1 MNIYQKVPEQ
11 FHKQYMETLNRLSDG
26 NAQSSSPTQSRKKS
40 KTNSWIRRIGYA
52 SATAAAVFVAA
63 LILCVAN
70 PSLASELPVIGTI
83 FHAMEDRFGFGQIPE
98 GGTVILVPEEPLSSS
113 DAAQETGQLDTAHQ
127 NPYQATDNGIT
138 LSVEEYYATNQAVFL
153 GIRMVTEEPL
163 PQNLTDKMIFLSTET
178 YSFRADDPH
187 RGSWDYEFERID
199 AYTFLGIVR
208 IDYATI
214 GKDLRKYT
222 EAVKK
227 AEEAGRQAPIL
238 SAETERQY
246 VSYYDIPE
254 TFDLD
259 IAFTSLWIY
268 HVGETAGMSKQSVKG
283 SWNISG
289 IPIQRNADSMQTIS
303 VNEVNTD
310 GFGIDRIEL
319 SPLEMTI
326 YPVEPADHDTFAVV
340 LDKDGQMLH
349 SGGNNCYQLTVQ
361 GHDIS
366 EITIYIC
373 DYVEY
378 MDEIRG
384 YTLSADP
391 NTLKE
396 ILKEKN
402 LYQTSLK
409 INH

>member
-1 MNIYQKVPEQ
+1 MNIYRKVPEQ
-11 FHKQYMETLNRLSDG
+11 FHKQYLETISMLSEPDRR
-26 NAQSSSPTQSRKKS
+26 QIVPFPQERKSSG
-40 KTNSWIRRIGYA
+40 KTWLRRIGYTG
-52 SATAAAVFVAA
+52 ATAAAVFMAA
-63 LILCVAN
+63 LILCAAN

-83 FHAMEDRFGFGQIPE
+83 FHAMQNRFGFGHIPE
-98 GGTVILVPEEPLSSS
+98 DGTVMY
-113 DAAQETGQLDTAHQ
+113 Q

-163 PQNLTDKMIFLSTET
+163 PQDLTDTMIFLSTET

-187 RGSWDYEFERID
+187 RGNWDFEFERID
-199 AYTFLGIVR
+199 DHTFLGIVR
-208 IDYATI
+208 IDYDTI
-214 GKDLRKYT
+214 RKDLRQYT

-227 AEEAGRQAPIL
+227 AEAAGNQAPVL
-238 SAETERQY
+238 SAETESQY

-254 TFDLD
+254 AFDLD

-268 HVGETAGMSKQSVKG
+268 HAGETAGMSKQSIKG

-289 IPIQRNADSMQTIS
+289 IPIQQNADSMQTIS
-303 VNEVNTD
+303 VKEVNTE

-349 SGGNNCYQLTVQ
+349 SGGNNCYQLAVQ

-378 MDEIRG
+378 MDEIKG
-384 YTLSADP
+384 YALSADP

-396 ILKEKN
+396 ILEDKN

-409 INH
+409 ITN

>member
-1 MNIYQKVPEQ
+1 MNIYRKVPEQ
-11 FHKQYMETLNRLSDG
+11 FHKQYLETISMLSEPDRG
-26 NAQSSSPTQSRKKS
+26 QIVPFPQKRKSSG
-40 KTNSWIRRIGYA
+40 KTWLRRIGYTG
-52 SATAAAVFVAA
+52 ATAAAVFMAA
-63 LILCVAN
+63 LILCAAN

-83 FHAMEDRFGFGQIPE
+83 FHAMQNRFGFGQIPE
-98 GGTVILVPEEPLSSS
+98 DRTVILAPEEPLSSP
-113 DAAQETGQLDTAHQ
+113 DAAQETGQPDTEYQ

-163 PQNLTDKMIFLSTET
+163 PQDLTDTMIFLSTET

-187 RGSWDYEFERID
+187 RGNWNFEFERID
-199 AYTFLGIVR
+199 DHTFLGIMR

-214 GKDLRKYT
+214 SKDLRQYT

-227 AEEAGRQAPIL
+227 AEAAGRQAPVL
-238 SAETERQY
+238 SAETESQY

-268 HVGETAGMSKQSVKG
+268 HAGETAGMSKQSIKG
-283 SWNISG
+283 SWNIAG
-289 IPIQRNADSMQTIS
+289 IPIQQNAYSMQTIS
-303 VNEVNTD
+303 VKEVNAD

-326 YPVEPADHDTFAVV
+326 YPVKPADHDTFAVV

-349 SGGNNCYQLTVQ
+349 SGGNNCYQLAVQ

-378 MDEIRG
+378 MDEIKG
-384 YTLSADP
+384 YALSADP

-396 ILKEKN
+396 ILEEKN
-402 LYQTSLK
+402 LYQTSMK
-409 INH
+409 INN